1 VESLGMRWFK
11 LEISQSARSS
21 GVWLLPEIIC
31 SCAWLQLLKSP
42 LLLIVLAVFVGQV
55 SCPVKN

>member
-1 VESLGMRWFK
+1 MVQTVEV
-11 LEISQSARSS
+11 SQSVRSS

-31 SCAWLQLLKSP
+31 GCAWLQLLKSP
-42 LLLIVLAVFVGQV
+42 LLLIVFMVSVGQV